1 MAAEASKVKE
11 NLIQKLQK
19 LEEGMKPTINVVVAK
34 FITETW
40 GWQINFFLFLAE
52 KIVTELEAQ
61 REKLEKVRENYC
73 LEFIFN

>member
-34 FITETW
+34 FTTE
-40 GWQINFFLFLAE
+40 A
-52 KIVTELEAQ
+52 KA
-61 REKLEKVRENYC
+61 
-73 LEFIFN
+73 